1 MKKYYVIF
9 TLAGKKICGHW
20 EKAYTEA
27 GAKLG
32 AEFALICRSPN
43 VQYDGC
49 IVTAVRN
56 L

>member
-32 AEFALICRSPN
+32 AEFALLCRFPN
-43 VQYDGC
+43 VTYDGC
-49 IVTAVRN
+49 YVSAVMN